1 MVTDAQVA
9 ALRAVL
15 TGETRT
21 FDLMGGASGLD
32 YGEEFAVLIAAA
44 FIAAARRQFGPGWS
58 RSNVIRFVGQLRARD
73 QGEYA
78 DVSAGAAEQMLIS
91 ALEGKP
97 LQRQFDEFAK
107 GYAQAAVLTE
117 LVSALDE
124 KQLDALLEDAR
135 QEANRWLAGQT
146 RP

>member
-9 ALRAVL
+9 ALRAAL
-15 TGETRT
+15 TGETHT

-32 YGEEFAVLIAAA
+32 YGEEFAVLIAVA
-44 FIAAARRQFGPGWS
+44 FIAAARRHFGSGWS
-58 RSNVIRFVGQLRARD
+58 RSNVIHFVGQLRARD

-78 DVSAGAAEQMLIS
+78 DVSAGDAEQMLIS

-117 LVSALDE
+117 LVSDLDE
-124 KQLDALLEDAR
+124 EQVDLLLQDAR
-135 QEANRWLAGQT
+135 QEADRWLAGQT